1 MPCATIKP
9 PPPAGLTVCGL
20 TAAAAPHRSGRRR
33 HRRAAEPP
41 ASARRNPRPH
51 RRVAPATYNGGCDA
65 PVASWTR
72 RPAPKS
78 AGSGASVQDL
88 RHIQAG
94 CCRALRDECTKTQG
108 RTVASPPQSTRDT
121 ARPVAFPPQGR
132 FDRQSFGR
140 HRRHLGHEL
149 AAALHSLS
157 LTHSPPVSARRAA
170 RLAFPLPPDP
180 DSTRPTPGRGD
191 ANHGRGPRVKKEKK
205 HCLAARSHKTRRPKY

>member
-1 MPCATIKP
+1 MPGFLSKNPLKP
-9 PPPAGLTVCGL
+9 ANKRAPS
-20 TAAAAPHRSGRRR
+20 AAKLADPSGN
-33 HRRAAEPP
+33 HT
-41 ASARRNPRPH
+41 ARRNPRPH

-88 RHIQAG
+88 QHIQAG
-94 CCRALRDECTKTQG
+94 CCRALQDECTKTQG

-149 AAALHSLS
+149 AAALH
-157 LTHSPPVSARRAA
+157 TYPFPH
-170 RLAFPLPPDP
+170 AFPPC
-180 DSTRPTPGRGD
+180 RPL
-191 ANHGRGPRVKKEKK
+191 GPRVLRLPFPQIPTR
-205 HCLAARSHKTRRPKY
+205 HGQLRTRRREPSGA